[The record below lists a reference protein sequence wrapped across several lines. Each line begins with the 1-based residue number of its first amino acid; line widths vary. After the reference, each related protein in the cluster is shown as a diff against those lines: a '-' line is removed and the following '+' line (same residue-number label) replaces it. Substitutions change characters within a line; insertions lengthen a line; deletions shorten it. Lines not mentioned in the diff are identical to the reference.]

1 MRKSFIVVGLLVT
14 VVAFLSFHVWAQAE
28 KAQYI
33 GSEKC
38 KMCHSIKARGDSY
51 GVWSK
56 SKHAQAF
63 ATLGTEHAKE
73 VAKKVGVNEDPQ
85 KSAKCLKCH
94 VTAFD
99 APASAKAASFKQEEG
114 VGCEVCHGPG
124 SLYQPMKVMKALA
137 AGTQDPKAVAYIKGD
152 KKQCVKCHNTD
163 SPTYKPFKV
172 EEAWKEIAHQ
182 VPKASK

>member
-1 MRKSFIVVGLLVT
+1 MKKAFITLVLLVV
-14 VVAFLSFHVWAQAE
+14 VVAFLSQELGAQAD

-51 GVWSK
+51 GIWAK
-56 SKHAQAF
+56 SKHAQAYV
-63 ATLGTEHAKE
+63 TLGTERAKE
-73 VAKKVGVNEDPQ
+73 VAKKAGVNEDPQ
-85 KSAKCLKCH
+85 KSGKCLKCH
-94 VTAFD
+94 VTAYD
-99 APASAKAASFKQEEG
+99 APASAKAPSFKQEEG

-124 SLYQPMKVMKALA
+124 SLYQSMKVMKALA
-137 AGTQDPKAVAYIKGD
+137 AGTQDPKAVAYVRGD
-152 KKQCVKCHNTD
+152 KKQCVKCHNPD

-182 VPKASK
+182 VPKAEK